1 MDDYKGLY
9 YKETKEQKFY
19 EGGAHFPYEELY
31 EILVYIKEEQ
41 DKKQKEE
48 SKDLTKN
55 KSTNKN
61 KPGNIEN
68 SNNYIMDLIQNHK
81 STNENKTKTRT
92 RNVGNNCLYNNPNTL
107 IKKNVG
113 KNNKN
118 QTQQI
123 NIAISFNDKNEKLK
137 SRNYKNDY
145 ALFYNRTTNQ
155 INREDRNALPD
166 NDISGIKTRN
176 NLSNYMQKKLMGKN
190 NSTNQ
195 IKHKKLN
202 LNNYLY
208 SNMQK
213 NFNRNN
219 ITEKNNKNDSYIVS
233 NSKKLEI
240 FNSNFGN
247 SKTKNINNSNNY
259 SKGRK
264 INSSINKLNNININN
279 YLNTNEHI
287 NRRQRNFS
295 GINPQISHNINNYI
309 NVNINNNNNIN
320 FNINNVS
327 YKNNYNNRN
336 KNTSLNRI
344 LMTLNKSNNRK
355 YSNKKDKDKE
365 FNDKKSNEFI
375 FDYIKIN
382 KSRNTNKKNGLGHVK
397 SMDYNNKPLT
407 IELVGL
413 ENNTF
418 YDKTFCNNNNGKNKN
433 PKINVNNNY
442 KINVPKQI
450 NKFGMNYSYIKMKK
464 DNIKKNNIVF
474 KPVKKEQ
481 GILSND
487 VIKKYNIRNN
497 NYMKINNNT
506 TKKNEIITH
515 KVNINKNN
523 VINIGKI
530 SMINNKRNN
539 NEIWSK
545 YYGYFKKLNNK

>member
-19 EGGAHFPYEELY
+19 EGGAHFSYEELY
-31 EILVYIKEEQ
+31 QILLYLKDEQ

-48 SKDLTKN
+48 LKESSKN

-61 KPGNIEN
+61 KSN
-68 SNNYIMDLIQNHK
+68 SNNHIYDLIQNHK
-81 STNENKTKTRT
+81 YTNDNKAKTRT
-92 RNVGNNCLYNNPNTL
+92 RNIGSNCLYNNPNTL
-107 IKKNVG
+107 IKKSVG
-113 KNNKN
+113 KNKN
-118 QTQQI
+118 QTQQT
-123 NIAISFNDKNEKLK
+123 NIGLSFNDKNEKFK

-155 INREDRNALPD
+155 INRDDKNILPD
-166 NDISGIKTRN
+166 TEISGLRTKN
-176 NLSNYMQKKLMGKN
+176 NLSNYIQKKLIGKN
-190 NSTNQ
+190 NSTNL
-195 IKHKKLN
+195 IKQKKIN

-208 SNMQK
+208 NNMQK
-213 NFNRNN
+213 NFNRNMN
-219 ITEKNNKNDSYIVS
+219 ITEKSNKNDSYIMS
-233 NSKKLEI
+233 NAKKLEI
-240 FNSNFGN
+240 YNNNFGN
-247 SKTKNINNSNNY
+247 SKTKN
-259 SKGRK
+259 KGRK
-264 INSSINKLNNININN
+264 VNSSINKINNININN
-279 YLNTNEHI
+279 YLNTNDHL
-287 NRRQRNFS
+287 NRRQRNYS

-320 FNINNVS
+320 FNINNIS

-336 KNTSLNRI
+336 KNTNLNRI

-355 YSNKKDKDKE
+355 YSNKKDKDNNE
-365 FNDKKSNEFI
+365 KKSDEFI

-382 KSRNTNKKNGLGHVK
+382 KSRNINKKNGLGHVK

-407 IELVGL
+407 IELVGM

-418 YDKTFCNNNNGKNKN
+418 YDKTFCNNNNNNGMNKN
-433 PKINVNNNY
+433 PKMNVNNNY
-442 KINVPKQI
+442 KINIPKNM
-450 NKFGMNYSYIKMKK
+450 NKLGMNYSYIKMKK

-481 GILSND
+481 GILSNNM
-487 VIKKYNIRNN
+487 IKKYNIGTN

-506 TKKNEIITH
+506 KQKNEIITH

-523 VINIGKI
+523 IINIGKI
-530 SMINNKRNN
+530 SSINNKRNN